1 MLPNLFK
8 IIYNWSQNHIKVKTG
23 SSENRSYKL
32 EELFS
37 KENLIGGGWDPRRW
51 KRKCMS
57 IKGCK

>member
-37 KENLIGGGWDPRRW
+37 KENLIGGG
-51 KRKCMS
+51 
-57 IKGCK
+57 